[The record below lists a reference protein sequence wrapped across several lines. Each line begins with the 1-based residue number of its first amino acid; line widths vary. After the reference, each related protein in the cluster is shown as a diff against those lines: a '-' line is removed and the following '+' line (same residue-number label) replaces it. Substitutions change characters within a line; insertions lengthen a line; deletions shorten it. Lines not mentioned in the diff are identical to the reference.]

1 MEPIDEWRHSLNVT
15 TTAPDDEAARWDS
28 ARAGDPE
35 SFGVIF
41 DLHRNRVFRQAQ
53 RMSPTIHDAE
63 DVTAATFLE
72 AWRRRES
79 VRVVDG
85 SVIGWL
91 LVTANHLAR
100 NLDRSRRRYRSLLEQ
115 MRESEH
121 GTDPADEVAARL
133 DTHAMT
139 ARVRDGF
146 ARLSKRDQ
154 DIITLCLV
162 QQLSTADAATVLSVP
177 PGTVKSRL
185 SRARQRLARD
195 VLASLDKGTAHTGGA
210 R

>member
-1 MEPIDEWRHSLNVT
+1 MT
-15 TTAPDDEAARWDS
+15 TTTTDDEAARWDS

-41 DLHRNRVFRQAQ
+41 DLHRNRVFHQAQ

-91 LVTANHLAR
+91 LVTANYLAR
-100 NLDRSRRRYRSLLEQ
+100 NLDRSRRRYGTLLEQ
-115 MRESEH
+115 MREPEH
-121 GTDPADEVAARL
+121 GADPADEVADRL
-133 DTHAMT
+133 DTHVMT
-139 ARVRDGF
+139 VRVRDAF

-177 PGTVKSRL
+177 LGTVKSRL
-185 SRARQRLARD
+185 SRAKQRLARD
-195 VLASLDKGTAHTGGA
+195 VLATLDSETAHTGGA